1 MTADAIS
8 PPPVAPLTAARRQ
21 ALLEALPAIVRRA
34 GAEIMRVYESDF
46 AVRGK
51 ADDSPVTEADE
62 RAERVILVH
71 LAALAPDIPAVS
83 EEACSKDGLPPPT
96 ARFWLV
102 DPLDGTREFVKRN
115 GEFTVN
121 IALIE
126 NGAPVLGAVYI
137 PALDDL
143 YVGGAGLG
151 AFREYARKDGGA
163 RHAIHARR
171 APAEGLIALASA
183 SHGDEAALE
192 AFLARDGRKVAGIQ
206 RCGSSLKLCR
216 IAAGEGDLY
225 PRLGRTMEWDI
236 AAGHAVLAAAGGH
249 VRTISGM
256 ESGGAE
262 LGYGKP
268 GYENPHF
275 VADGL

>member
-1 MTADAIS
+1 MTADAL
-8 PPPVAPLTAARRQ
+8 PPPRVAPLTAARRQ

-34 GAEIMRVYESDF
+34 GTEIMRVYESDF

-143 YVGGAGLG
+143 YVGGSGLG
-151 AFREYARKDGGA
+151 AFREYARKDSGA

-216 IAAGEGDLY
+216 IAAGEADLY

-236 AAGHAVLAAAGGH
+236 AAGDAVLRAAGGI
-249 VRTISGM
+249 VNTVAGPV
-256 ESGGAE
+256 
-262 LGYGKP
+262 LQYGKP
-268 GYENPHF
+268 GFDNPHF
-275 VADGL
+275 AAWGRP